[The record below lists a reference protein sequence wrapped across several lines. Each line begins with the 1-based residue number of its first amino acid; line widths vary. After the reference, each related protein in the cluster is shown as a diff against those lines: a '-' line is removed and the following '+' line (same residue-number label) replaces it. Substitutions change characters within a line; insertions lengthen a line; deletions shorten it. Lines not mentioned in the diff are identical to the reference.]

1 MIEAFT
7 KAWDERKHEIEM
19 GFKNKAP
26 ESYEE
31 IVKAV
36 VSILVESDD
45 WKNPDPERITAI
57 DHGDYQGT
65 FLFIIAADNYQPSDY
80 WFVQVG
86 YGSCSGCDALADI
99 VSMETNYDDEGNEK
113 GPSEEQVKD
122 YMTLALHILQGLKV
136 LGGEVV

>member
-7 KAWDERKHEIEM
+7 KAWDERKQEVEIA
-19 GFKNKAP
+19 FQKKHP

-31 IVKAV
+31 IVLEV
-36 VSILVESDD
+36 VKILNETDD
-45 WKNPDPERITAI
+45 FTNPDPERITCI
-57 DHGDYQGT
+57 DYGDYQGSL
-65 FLFIIAADNYQPSDY
+65 LFIIAADNYQPSDY

-99 VSMETNYDDEGNEK
+99 RDYGDEKPTEQ
-113 GPSEEQVKD
+113 QVKD